1 MFHACI
7 WDSTTGSFQELYLL
21 VFVLAF
27 WNRILDTISMF
38 RSLLCTVIL
47 AVLETT
53 HSSPN
58 ADNNDICTDT
68 QRDNS
73 YFRAIVRNSDILYRR
88 DGPKLNVRCQDQQ
101 PNIDENH
108 KQSSLLAYL
117 FLIDF
122 ARSSGFFVLNPET
135 NILPLPVNKI
145 IVAII
150 AIATITHIIKTPFN
164 P

>member
-27 WNRILDTISMF
+27 WNRI
-38 RSLLCTVIL
+38 
-47 AVLETT
+47 
-53 HSSPN
+53 
-58 ADNNDICTDT
+58 
-68 QRDNS
+68 S
-73 YFRAIVRNSDILYRR
+73 Y
-88 DGPKLNVRCQDQQ
+88 
-101 PNIDENH
+101 
-108 KQSSLLAYL
+108 
-117 FLIDF
+117 F
-122 ARSSGFFVLNPET
+122 ARSSGLFVLNPET

-150 AIATITHIIKTPFN
+150 AIATITHIIQINHIIKTPFN